1 MFRSLI
7 LSALFA
13 TTLGYRLFEYSGERC
28 TGSQVGL
35 LRLAGPSAC
44 NKLNE
49 GVATSLLVKI
59 DNVHDDQYSVNVYD
73 TDDCTGSIV
82 GTVHNMNGCLNL
94 YAFSNVVG
102 KSVQVVPAPQ
112 KRDATE
118 SEGFETDYLYNLP
131 PPDDEHLKKSNHT
144 DDGAYVN
151 EAFGMFLS
159 AEPEHV
165 SNIQSLWA
173 IPIEEQTAIEPVN
186 STPTTFLDTR
196 QFEWAYCNFEALCL
210 GAISLSYKVRNSDVM
225 RAVRNS
231 LQDHKWAAIAQ
242 GVDFVVARAANGI
255 TVFGAIS
262 GSGSGDP
269 STCESKKDVGDLIN
283 DMITSSGSSGGDG
296 ITNALWQVKDKY
308 GRTWDVAFKLHD
320 DHKKNTDNCGDCSR
334 CL

>member
-1 MFRSLI
+1 MFHSLI
-7 LSALFA
+7 FSALFA

-82 GTVHNMNGCLNL
+82 GTIQNMNGCLNL

-102 KSVQVVPAPQ
+102 KSVQVVPVPQ

-131 PPDDEHLKKSNHT
+131 PPDDEHLKVPIAHGLFRTVEKSNRT

-173 IPIEEQTAIEPVN
+173 IPIEE
-186 STPTTFLDTR
+186 
-196 QFEWAYCNFEALCL
+196 
-210 GAISLSYKVRNSDVM
+210 
-225 RAVRNS
+225 
-231 LQDHKWAAIAQ
+231 
-242 GVDFVVARAANGI
+242 
-255 TVFGAIS
+255 
-262 GSGSGDP
+262 
-269 STCESKKDVGDLIN
+269 
-283 DMITSSGSSGGDG
+283 
-296 ITNALWQVKDKY
+296 
-308 GRTWDVAFKLHD
+308 
-320 DHKKNTDNCGDCSR
+320 
-334 CL
+334 